1 MASDPRELQLRE
13 LKDMMQQL
21 KKTVELQTQMITA
34 LKASLDAAN
43 QLAAQRQET
52 IEYLKKQLYGA
63 SSEKRRKPETP
74 QADGQLT
81 LFDMYAQ
88 IFDEAEYHHDP
99 KAAEQEQVVVVKEHV
114 RKSRKT
120 NAEKYKDLPTE
131 VVEVPLPESEQSC
144 PDCGTRLVRV
154 GKEYVREELVYIP
167 ATLKLVKYYRTT
179 YKCPSCTEGY
189 NLDQNNYKFVKS
201 VVPPALI
208 PHGPA
213 SPSVVS
219 WCIYQ
224 KYALSLPLY
233 RQEKDWLQFG
243 VELSRTT
250 IANWIINC
258 VDRYFI
264 HLYGYFHRELL
275 KREFLMAD
283 ETRVQVLKEPER
295 RAQSQ
300 SYMWLV
306 RSGEDGLPPVITF
319 GYTETRAG
327 YNIENFLKGYRGGY
341 LETDGYQGYNNLK
354 NIKRCCCW
362 SHVRRYFMDAIPKG
376 KQDDFSDP
384 AVQAV
389 QYCDKLFMHERY
401 CKEHG
406 YSFEQRK
413 EYRLKKSKPAIDSFF
428 EWLEKQH
435 PVVNSR
441 LDKAVK
447 YAQNR
452 KQYLYTYL
460 EDGRCSLSNNLSENS
475 IRPFTVGRRNWLFCA
490 TPEGANASA
499 VAYTMVEMA
508 KAHDLNI
515 FKYLTYIL
523 EHRPDKNMT
532 DDQLA
537 LLAPWNQEVIN
548 TCKNK
553 IK

>member
-21 KKTVELQTQMITA
+21 KKTVESQTRMIASLQE
-34 LKASLDAAN
+34 SLDAAN
-43 QLAAQRQET
+43 QLAAQRLET

-63 SSEKRRKPETP
+63 SSEKRKKPEEP

-88 IFDEAEYHHDP
+88 IFDETEYHHDP
-99 KAAEQEQVVVVKEHV
+99 KATEPEQVIVVNEHV

-131 VVEVPLPESEQSC
+131 VVEVPLPGSEQSC
-144 PDCGTRLVRV
+144 PDCGTPLVRV

-167 ATLKLVKYYRTT
+167 ATLKLVRYYRTT
-179 YKCPSCTEGY
+179 YKCPACTEGY
-189 NLDQNNYKFVKS
+189 HLDQNSYKFVKS

-208 PHGPA
+208 PHSPV
-213 SPSVVS
+213 SPSVAA

-243 VELSRTT
+243 LELSRTT

-264 HLYGYFHRELL
+264 HVYGFFHRELL
-275 KREFLMAD
+275 KRGFLMAD

-300 SYMWLV
+300 SCMWLV
-306 RSGEDGLPPVITF
+306 RSGEDGLPPIILF
-319 GYTETRAG
+319 GYTETRAKYHIERFLEG
-327 YNIENFLKGYRGGY
+327 YGGGY

-354 NIKRCCCW
+354 NIRRCCCW
-362 SHVRRYFMDAIPKG
+362 AHVRRYFMDAVPKG
-376 KQDDFSDP
+376 KQDDLSIP

-406 YSFEQRK
+406 YTFEQRK
-413 EYRLKKSKPAIDSFF
+413 EYRNKRSKPVIDSFF
-428 EWLEKQH
+428 KCLEK
-435 PVVNSR
+435 
-441 LDKAVK
+441 
-447 YAQNR
+447 
-452 KQYLYTYL
+452 
-460 EDGRCSLSNNLSENS
+460 
-475 IRPFTVGRRNWLFCA
+475 
-490 TPEGANASA
+490 
-499 VAYTMVEMA
+499 
-508 KAHDLNI
+508 
-515 FKYLTYIL
+515 
-523 EHRPDKNMT
+523 
-532 DDQLA
+532 
-537 LLAPWNQEVIN
+537 
-548 TCKNK
+548 
-553 IK
+553 